1 VLAAKSLGA
10 SHLRVLLQHLLP
22 NILQPVLIQATIGMA
37 GAILAE
43 ATLSFLGLGVL
54 APLPSWGSMLNDAR
68 SHLFDAPHMVVFPA
82 LAVMLAVLAFNLLG
96 DAWRDWLDPRTRSQM
111 MSVESSR

>member
-1 VLAAKSLGA
+1 
-10 SHLRVLLQHLLP
+10 
-22 NILQPVLIQATIGMA
+22 MA

-54 APLPSWGSMLNDAR
+54 APLPSWGAMFNDAR
-68 SHLFDAPHMVVFPA
+68 NHLFDAPHMVVLPA

-111 MSVESSR
+111 TALGHSRSSPSYK